1 MTGFDF
7 LFALFS
13 LLLGLAMAEVLGGF
27 ARVLKLHARARAGQ
41 GREVRVGRLVP
52 LMAVYV
58 LLGQLSGWT
67 IMFQARNG
75 VPFTYVALVVVTV
88 VVGGYYLLASLV
100 WPEEPREWPDF
111 DAYYDQHS
119 RFILTGNLLLLIV
132 GVVAGNHYAPPIRQ
146 DMFDNPVLTWV
157 AVIGV
162 FGSLLL
168 NIVVIFARKR
178 WLNTLL
184 LTVLIVVQLGS
195 SIAVAVAGPKPV

>member
-1 MTGFDF
+1 MGGFDF

-27 ARVLKLHARARAGQ
+27 SRALKLHARARAGQ
-41 GREVRVGRLVP
+41 ERDVRVGRLVP

-67 IMFQARNG
+67 IMYQARAG
-75 VPFTYVALVVVTV
+75 VPFNYVALVVVTV

-100 WPEEPREWPDF
+100 WPEEPGEWPDF

-119 RFILTGNLLLLIV
+119 RFILTGNLLLTIV
-132 GVVAGNHYAPPIRQ
+132 GVVAGNHYAAPLKQ
-146 DMFDNPVLTWV
+146 SALDNPVLTWV
-157 AVIGV
+157 AVIGI
-162 FGSLLL
+162 FGMLVL
-168 NIVVIFARKR
+168 NIVVIFARQR

-184 LTVLIVVQLGS
+184 LTALIVVQLGS
-195 SIAVAVAGPKPV
+195 SITLAVAGLSPG